1 MVPYW
6 CDLRSWYNVT
16 KRRTSKVLRVS
27 RIENHISRL
36 YPILFL
42 SALFSRSKWIIFV
55 DRSPKRARRKPFKEN
70 VIHCMVLRMSLNYV
84 CLLCRVESNSF
95 YAPTLHQFKIEL
107 EDALIE
113 NDRPAYYR
121 YSESEFSG
129 FSWLGYVV
137 FSQSQVMV
145 NFTSL

>member
-1 MVPYW
+1 
-6 CDLRSWYNVT
+6 
-16 KRRTSKVLRVS
+16 
-27 RIENHISRL
+27 
-36 YPILFL
+36 
-42 SALFSRSKWIIFV
+42 
-55 DRSPKRARRKPFKEN
+55 
-70 VIHCMVLRMSLNYV
+70 MVLRMSINYV
-84 CLLCRVESNSF
+84 CLLYRVESNSF

-107 EDALIE
+107 EDVITE

-121 YSESEFSG
+121 HNESEFSG